1 MNYRIFPPDGWIE
14 ATVRL
19 PLSKSMSARA
29 LVINA
34 LAGMPLSMDGMAG
47 CDDTR
52 AIFQGLQARDGETVN
67 VGQAGTAMRFLTAYY
82 AAMPGREVKIDG
94 DERMRQRP
102 IGPLVEALRAT
113 GADID
118 YIGSEGYAPLKIRG
132 RKLEG
137 GDVTMDAS
145 VSSQFVSAIMMVAP
159 LMTEGLKITL
169 RGEIV
174 SLPYIKLTMKM
185 MEQAG
190 ADADFYGGDTVE
202 IRPAA
207 YEPTQFDIQPDWSAA
222 SPWYEVAALSG
233 GEIAVENLPED
244 SHQPDREAAAIFDR
258 LGVATD
264 FHPEEGDSPLLMAH
278 PDADARLDHD
288 FSPNPDLV
296 QAAAVTCC
304 MLGMPFHFTGLSTL
318 SIKECDRVEALVKEM
333 AKVGAMLE
341 RPAAGELLW
350 DGRRRPITE
359 LPRFATYGDHRMA
372 MALAPVSILM
382 PGIVVEDVETVTKSY
397 PAFWDELQNAGFTLL
412 DGDAPLPVQEDEDAE
427 S

>member
-1 MNYRIFPPDGWIE
+1 MNYRIFPPDGWVE
-14 ATVRL
+14 AKVSL

-34 LAGMPLSMDGMAG
+34 LTGIPLSIEGKAE

-52 AIFQGLQARDGETVN
+52 AIFQGLQAHDGDSID
-67 VGQAGTAMRFLTAYY
+67 VGPAGTAMRFLTAFY
-82 AAMPGREVKIDG
+82 AAMPGREVTIDG

-102 IGPLVEALRAT
+102 IGSLVDALRAA
-113 GADID
+113 GADITYLGD
-118 YIGSEGYAPLKIRG
+118 EGYAPIKIG
-132 RKLEG
+132 GSKLHG
-137 GDVTMDAS
+137 GELTMDAS
-145 VSSQFVSAIMMVAP
+145 VSSQFVSAMMMIAP

-174 SLPYIKLTMKM
+174 SLPYIRLTMKM

-190 ADADFYGGDTVE
+190 ADVDFYGGDTVE
-202 IRPAA
+202 IRPSA
-207 YEPTQFDIQPDWSAA
+207 YEPVQFDIQPDWSAA

-244 SHQPDREAAAIFDR
+244 SHQPDRAAADIFDR

-318 SIKECDRVEALVKEM
+318 MIKECDRVEALVTEM
-333 AKVGAMLE
+333 AKVGAVLE

-350 DGRRRPITE
+350 DGRRHPITE

-372 MALAPVSILM
+372 MALAPAAILM

-397 PAFWDELQNAGFTLL
+397 PTFWEELQNAGFTII